1 MPITFQFN
9 IKEKLAI
16 SAILTVLYL
25 IPASIEWAQYEQFDL
40 GIVAR
45 SLPIWLVCFYVG
57 PFWLFY
63 ALQKIGLVARLSVV
77 PQGVAFVALMFA
89 GATLVYHLHQLFFPD
104 YQFAW
109 PERLLSAFLWGV
121 FIFAM
126 THLYLLYGR
135 YVNEKR
141 LRKEAQW
148 ADLTSRLNPHFLFNS
163 LNTISAL
170 IHQSP
175 DQADDVL
182 HKLADIL
189 RYSVD
194 QQSRSVSLEQELAV
208 CQTYLSIEQA
218 RFGDNLQVDW
228 QLEEGLATENYQ
240 VPPLLLQPLIE
251 NVMKHVKR
259 RPILLR
265 IGITKEQSQAQEQLV
280 FTVEDNGQG
289 FKTSVLE
296 GKSSQGQG
304 LNLVNQRVGLV
315 GGALLLTNS
324 TPSRSPSN
332 QAPEPGGAVCTIT
345 LPI

>member
-9 IKEKLAI
+9 AKEKLVI

-45 SLPIWLVCFYVG
+45 SLPIWLVCFYLG

-63 ALQKIGLVARLSVV
+63 ALQKTRVVARLPVV
-77 PQGVAFVALMFA
+77 IQGAFFVALMFA

-218 RFGDNLQVDW
+218 RFGDNLQVHW
-228 QLEEGLATENYQ
+228 QLDEGLATQDYQ

-259 RPILLR
+259 RPIELN
-265 IGITKEQSQAQEQLV
+265 IGITEDEGSLV

-289 FKTSVLE
+289 FSSSVLDE
-296 GKSSQGQG
+296 KSRQGQG
-304 LNLVNQRVGLV
+304 LNLVSQRVALV
-315 GGALLLTNS
+315 GGALQLTNGAAS
-324 TPSRSPSN
+324 HQSP
-332 QAPEPGGAVCTIT
+332 EHGGARCTIR